1 MRKVFIKG
9 GIFTN
14 WFQKGL
20 GFKTVN
26 LYITRIK
33 HIKLA
38 PKEMKY
44 LYNMFHLLK
53 LKDGLCVTNKRVATI
68 SLSLTEHSHF
78 DNTFPP

>member
-1 MRKVFIKG
+1 MRKVLIKG

-38 PKEMKY
+38 PKEIKY
-44 LYNMFHLLK
+44 LFDMFHL
-53 LKDGLCVTNKRVATI
+53 
-68 SLSLTEHSHF
+68 
-78 DNTFPP
+78 